1 MAKAQQ
7 LSQRA
12 REDLARSGLDADDIR
27 RSRFVPVVTPVGP
40 SDNYVIP
47 YFEPDGKP
55 NCFHRERLFGNPDQ
69 KYRQPAQTSP
79 RVYLSPLLAEGWLRV
94 VADPSVTVIITEG
107 EKKAACACKHGFPTL
122 GLGGVYSFLS
132 KGKPIPDLDLAVW
145 KGRTVHIA
153 YDSDLAS
160 NPNVHRARV
169 ALATELAGR
178 GALVRFVDLPSEDNA
193 KVGLDDFLQAHGAE
207 ALREL
212 LAKAE
217 EFDDVI
223 GELNRKH
230 FGSLVGGRYLIG
242 MEVHDPVFDRLELA
256 LLTERDFRLLYANRF
271 IKVGD
276 KAVNVP
282 DWWLKSRWRRE
293 AKGIVFA
300 PEADVPGYYNL
311 WRGFS
316 VAATKGK
323 CDRYLE
329 HINENVCG
337 GDKKLNAY
345 VIGWMA
351 DAVQRPATLPGTAIA
366 LRGAQGVGKGVAISE
381 FGKLFGRH
389 FVRVANPRHL
399 TGHFNAH
406 TKDALVLF
414 ADEAFWAGDKT
425 AEGTLKAL
433 ITEETRLVEYTGKDA
448 FPIRNYTRLLVASNH
463 EWVVPAGLEE
473 RRFCVI
479 DVGNAHMQDHA
490 YFARIAEQMENGG
503 RAALLHYLQQHD
515 LSKVDLRSLPQTA
528 ALTETKLQS
537 LSSTY
542 AFIFDLLRT
551 GDDGDPNW
559 EREEHE
565 IARKLLHTRY
575 LESAKDAGER
585 RRAAE
590 TELGMALRKL
600 MPEVRATRRWVTS
613 MKKQLRLYVF
623 PPLPQCRAA
632 FERAIRAPI
641 NWDAPD
647 VSAPARARPPR
658 GARTSSRRTVD

>member
-1 MAKAQQ
+1 MVKANQ
-7 LSQRA
+7 LSRRA
-12 REDLARSGLDADDIR
+12 CEDLARSGLDADDIR
-27 RSRFVPVVTPVGP
+27 RSGIVPVVTPVGP

-47 YFEPDGKP
+47 YFEPNGKP
-55 NCFHRERLFGNPDQ
+55 NCFSREKLFGNPDQ
-69 KYRQPAQTSP
+69 KYHQPANTSP
-79 RVYLSPLLAEGWLRV
+79 RIYFSPLLVGGWLPV
-94 VADPSVTVIITEG
+94 LHDPDLPLFLAEG
-107 EKKAACACKHGFPTL
+107 EKKAARACKQGFPTI

-132 KGKPIPDLDLAVW
+132 KGKPIADLDLVAW
-145 KGRTVHIA
+145 DGRTVYII
-153 YDSDLAS
+153 YDSDLAT
-160 NPNVHRARV
+160 NPNVQRARV
-169 ALATELAGR
+169 LLATELAGR
-178 GALVRFVDLPSEDNA
+178 GAIVRFVNLPSEDNA
-193 KVGLDDFLQAHGAE
+193 KVGLDDYLQSHGAD
-207 ALREL
+207 ALRQL
-212 LAKAE
+212 LTKPE

-271 IKVGD
+271 IKIGD
-276 KAVNVP
+276 KTVNVAE
-282 DWWLKSRWRRE
+282 WWLKSTWRRE
-293 AKGIVFA
+293 QEGIVFA
-300 PEADVPGYYNL
+300 PEADVLGYYNL

-316 VAATKGK
+316 VAPVKGK

-329 HINENVCG
+329 HINDNVCA
-337 GDKKLNAY
+337 GDKDLASY
-345 VIGWMA
+345 VLGWMA

-366 LRGAQGVGKGVAISE
+366 LRGAQGVGKGVAIGE

-433 ITEETRLVEYTGKDA
+433 ITEETRLVEYKGKDA

-479 DVGNAHMQDHA
+479 DVGDAHMQDHD
-490 YFARIAEQMENGG
+490 YFARIVEQMENGG
-503 RAALLHYLQQHD
+503 RGGLLHYLQQYD

-537 LSSTY
+537 LSSTH

-551 GDDGDPNW
+551 ADDGDPDW
-559 EREEHE
+559 ERGEHE
-565 IARKLLHTRY
+565 IATKLLHTRY

-600 MPEVRATRRWVTS
+600 LPEVRTERRWDG
-613 MKKQLRLYVF
+613 KRQRRKYVF
-623 PPLPQCRAA
+623 PPLPECRAA

-641 NWDAPD
+641 NWEAPD
-647 VSAPARARPPR
+647 VSAPARR
-658 GARTSSRRTVD
+658 SRRRGG